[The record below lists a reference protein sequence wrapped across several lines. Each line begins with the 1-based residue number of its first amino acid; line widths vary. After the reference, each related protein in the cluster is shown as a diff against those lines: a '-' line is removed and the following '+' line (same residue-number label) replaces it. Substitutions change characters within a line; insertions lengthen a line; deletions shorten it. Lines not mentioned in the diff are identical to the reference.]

1 MKLPVKYGIVSVL
14 AVCLTTAGS
23 GCSPNKVQQ
32 QSVTNSQ
39 LKTFSKG
46 GVGGVNTLSSVESA
60 RLPISIYDGI
70 PYVTGNDLAQALQFH
85 SKWEADRNIYQLGDF
100 DAAYELKI
108 GSDDVRVDEGTIRL
122 AQPPILRNSMVYV
135 PVSAL
140 SPLFASYTN
149 FVVTDKEVKL
159 DLSSGNPSQPING
172 PEDAS
177 TGGDADFMDDPNDPF
192 KGEEPTADHVEQTV
206 ASFAHNSS
214 GAAAPNSGVSELT
227 HSAIPAAKLKNVDV
241 NQLIAKAKSYMGVK
255 YLFGA
260 PPYPESSRF
269 DCSTFTRYIYGRYGI
284 SLGRTARAQAAG
296 GTSVSRKQL
305 RKGDL
310 LFFYVP
316 GRFRSNKTVGHV
328 AIYMGNN
335 RIVHSSP
342 EPENGVQITNINK
355 PYWKETFLEAKRF
368 VY

>member
-1 MKLPVKYGIVSVL
+1 MKLPVKYVMISVL

-32 QSVTNSQ
+32 QSVADSK
-39 LKTFSKG
+39 LKILNRG
-46 GVGGVNTLSSVESA
+46 GVGGANSLSADDSA
-60 RLPISIYDGI
+60 HLPITIYDGI
-70 PYVTGNDLAQALQFH
+70 SYVTGNDLAQALQLH

-108 GSDDVRVDEGTIRL
+108 GSNDVQVDEGTIRI
-122 AQPPILRNSMVYV
+122 AQPPILHNSVVYV

-149 FVVTDKEVKL
+149 FIVTDKEVKI
-159 DLSSGNPSQPING
+159 DPSTVNTTQPIDG
-172 PEDAS
+172 PEDTS
-177 TGGDADFMDDPNDPF
+177 SGGDADFMDDPNDPF
-192 KGEEPTADHVEQTV
+192 KGDQRASDQKEKTI
-206 ASFAHNSS
+206 ASFAHNIGS
-214 GAAAPNSGVSELT
+214 ARLNDPISELS
-227 HSAIPAAKLKNVDV
+227 HSAIPAANLKNVDV
-241 NQLIAKAKSYMGVK
+241 NQLIAKAESYIGVK

-260 PPYPESSRF
+260 PPYPQSAKF

-284 SLGRTARAQAAG
+284 PLGRTARAQAAE

-335 RIVHSSP
+335 RVIHASP
-342 EPENGVQITNINK
+342 SPENGVQITNIDK